1 MSDRDPN
8 RTTIVTTGG
17 SNGGLYFIVG
27 LLVVAVLVGAYVM
40 MGTPGLHSQVAGAPS
55 GSQKV
60 DITVQQPA
68 SPAPATPAPARPD
81 RATPR

>member
-1 MSDRDPN
+1 MSDPN

-68 SPAPATPAPARPD
+68 RPAAPATPAPAAP
-81 RATPR
+81 AAPSK